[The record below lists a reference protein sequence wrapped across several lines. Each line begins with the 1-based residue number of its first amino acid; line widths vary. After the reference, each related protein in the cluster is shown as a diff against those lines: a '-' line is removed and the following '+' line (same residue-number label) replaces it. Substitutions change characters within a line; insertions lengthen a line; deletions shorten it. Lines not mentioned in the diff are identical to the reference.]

1 MSKKLNI
8 LDSKGGTAGEFALDD
23 KYIELEKGSQAVHDV
38 IIAYLAGI
46 RSGSACTKN
55 RSEVRGGGAKP
66 WRQKGTG
73 RARAGSSRS
82 PIWKGG
88 GVSFGPKPRSYA
100 KKINKKVRKLAL
112 KRAFNERLNEN
123 AVTVLDSLQLADC
136 KTKNFMS
143 VLNALKIEKSTL
155 MLVRDY
161 DENILRATANL
172 PDFMLVKAETA
183 NVYQLIRFNN
193 VIFTKDGLEAFLR
206 RIE

>member
-38 IIAYLAGI
+38 VIAYLAGE

-55 RSEVRGGGAKP
+55 RAEVRGGGAKP

-112 KRAFNERLNEN
+112 KRAFNERINEN
-123 AVTVLDSLQLADC
+123 AVIVLDGIQLADS
-136 KTKNFMS
+136 KTKSFKS
-143 VLNALKIEKSTL
+143 VLNSLKVQNSVL

-161 DENILRATANL
+161 DENVLRATANL

-183 NVYQLIRFNN
+183 NVYQLLRFNN

>member
-112 KRAFNERLNEN
+112 KRAFNERINEN
-123 AVTVLDSLQLADC
+123 AVIVLDSLQMADG
-136 KTKNFMS
+136 KTKSFKS
-143 VLNALKIEKSTL
+143 VLNALKIENSTL
-155 MLVRDY
+155 MLIRDY

-172 PDFMLVKAETA
+172 PDLMLVKAETA
-183 NVYQLIRFNN
+183 NVYQLLRFNN